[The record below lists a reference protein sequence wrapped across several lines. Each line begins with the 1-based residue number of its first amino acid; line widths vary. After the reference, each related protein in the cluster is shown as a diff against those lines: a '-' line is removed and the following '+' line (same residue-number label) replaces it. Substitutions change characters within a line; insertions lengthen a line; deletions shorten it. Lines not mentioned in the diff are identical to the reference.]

1 MIQKSKRSIPKMIMV
16 LGQRLMSLWKRKSFR
31 IGAGIGISLFFL
43 WMVFKDIEFQE
54 IIQDIKDIQ
63 ALWLIPAIIAYF
75 AGVWV
80 RTARWGVLLRPIK
93 RSSAAKL
100 FPIYVIS
107 YMANNILP
115 LRIGDIY
122 RAWIVGKKE
131 NISKSAALVTIGVER
146 IFDGLTMLG
155 LLLIAILYVPIQDER
170 VAKAVN
176 IGGVVFLGAIAVCY
190 VLILKRTWAEK
201 LFEKVI
207 SITGSGANNKLIEIF
222 DNLFHGLDALK
233 NISDIAIVMSL
244 SLSTWLIEALSYYL
258 VLNAFG
264 FFGSFIVALATMA
277 MVNLMIIV
285 PSAPGYFGP
294 FELAC
299 FIILGRSG
307 YGSLTGFVETT
318 AAAYALILHVVVQWI
333 PSTCLGLIYMWKE
346 HISFKEIETG

>member
-1 MIQKSKRSIPKMIMV
+1 MTHKPAGTTPKMITAA
-16 LGQRLMSLWKRKSFR
+16 QRLMNLWKRKPFR

-43 WMVFKDIEFQE
+43 WMVFKDIAFQE
-54 IIQDIKDIQ
+54 IIQDIKEIR
-63 ALWLIPAIIAYF
+63 ALWLIPAIICYF

-80 RTARWGVLLRPIK
+80 RTARWGILLRPIK
-93 RSSAAKL
+93 RCTTAKL

-107 YMANNILP
+107 YMANNVLP

-131 NISKSAALVTIGVER
+131 SVSKSAALVTIGVER

-155 LLLIAILYVPIQDER
+155 LLLIAILYFPIQDER

-176 IGGVVFLGAIAVCY
+176 IGGIVFLGAIAACY
-190 VLILKRTWAEK
+190 ILILKQTWAVK
-201 LFEKVI
+201 LFNRI
-207 SITGSGANNKLIEIF
+207 LSMTGRGGNTKLAEMF
-222 DNLFHGLDALK
+222 ENLFHGLGALTK
-233 NISDIAIVMSL
+233 LSDIALVMGL
-244 SLSTWLIEALSYYL
+244 SISTWLIEALSYYL

-264 FFGSFIVALATMA
+264 FFGSFIVAIATMA

-307 YGSLTGFVETT
+307 YGSFTGFVETT
-318 AAAYALILHVVVQWI
+318 AAAYALILHVIVQWI
-333 PSTCLGLIYMWKE
+333 PSTCLGLVYMWKE
-346 HISFKEIETG
+346 HISFKEIDTA